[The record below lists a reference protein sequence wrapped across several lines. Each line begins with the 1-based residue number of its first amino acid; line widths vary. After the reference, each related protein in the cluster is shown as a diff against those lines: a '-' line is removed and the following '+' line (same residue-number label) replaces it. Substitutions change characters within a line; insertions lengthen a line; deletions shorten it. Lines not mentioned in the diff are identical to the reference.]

1 MITKEEIKSKI
12 LELLG
17 RQVKFADA
25 KLADGTMVQAE
36 AFEVGKELLVVAEDG
51 GTSVAPDGE
60 HTLEDGSV
68 IVVANGLISEIKA
81 PEVEPAQTEVEV
93 SFPMDATA
101 LSAIKQSFA
110 VGTPEERLA
119 NLELISKALI
129 DYAFGWELRE
139 AENKANRDAAI
150 NIYKQGLSKIK
161 EDFTAITNKSNE
173 AETKLSKVE
182 KYVKELEDA
191 PAAKPTKKETTFKKE
206 VAQSEQ
212 VNFSAMTVEERAM
225 YYITKNQN

>member
-36 AFEVGKELLVVAEDG
+36 AFEVGKELRVVAEDG

-81 PEVEPAQTEVEV
+81 PEVEPAQTEIEVE
-93 SFPMDATA
+93 MAA
-101 LSAIKQSFA
+101 LKTKCA
-110 VGTPEERLA
+110 E
-119 NLELISKALI
+119 LEAKIAEMSTKMSKV
-129 DYAFGWELRE
+129 E
-139 AENKANRDAAI
+139 AEK
-150 NIYKQGLSKIK
+150 
-161 EDFTAITNKSNE
+161 TE

-182 KYVKELEDA
+182 EYVKKLEDA